1 MKCEF
6 CGNYLNIVK
15 CADDYTEL
23 RLEDESIFKINWGV
37 SFFFFKYWNW
47 DVWWGLAVTC
57 LKTIIFVIL
66 FGDTKMQLNEECE
79 WTHMWMMAV
88 WIGGNLWSFRWNF
101 VVTDSMQV

>member
-37 SFFFFKYWNW
+37 SFFFLNIEIEMC
-47 DVWWGLAVTC
+47 DGGL
-57 LKTIIFVIL
+57 
-66 FGDTKMQLNEECE
+66 
-79 WTHMWMMAV
+79 
-88 WIGGNLWSFRWNF
+88 R
-101 VVTDSMQV
+101 